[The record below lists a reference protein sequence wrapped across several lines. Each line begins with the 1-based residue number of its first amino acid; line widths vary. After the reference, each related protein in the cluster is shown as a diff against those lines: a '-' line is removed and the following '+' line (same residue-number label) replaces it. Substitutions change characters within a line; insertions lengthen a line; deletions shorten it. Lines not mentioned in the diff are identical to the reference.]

1 MDTMSD
7 EPEKGH
13 AFIADGQGGRP
24 TPYYRALA
32 AGLAGEAREGKAGQG
47 TLQDR
52 RRGQSSCRWFGRS
65 SQRPMD
71 KVSRFHNPKGAM
83 MPTISMFYG
92 ILVSI
97 FYGDIEQHHT
107 PHIHVRYQ
115 GEKASV
121 AIDDGRLLAGNF
133 PPRQLRM
140 VQVWIDI
147 HRDELMADW
156 ELVVAGDEPF
166 RIAPL
171 R

>member
-1 MDTMSD
+1 
-7 EPEKGH
+7 
-13 AFIADGQGGRP
+13 
-24 TPYYRALA
+24 
-32 AGLAGEAREGKAGQG
+32 
-47 TLQDR
+47 
-52 RRGQSSCRWFGRS
+52 
-65 SQRPMD
+65 
-71 KVSRFHNPKGAM
+71 

-97 FYGDIEQHHT
+97 FYGDTEKHHV

-115 GEKASV
+115 GNKASI
-121 AIDDGRLLAGNF
+121 AIDDGRLLAGEF

-156 ELVVAGDEPF
+156 ELAVAGDEPF

-171 R
+171 Q